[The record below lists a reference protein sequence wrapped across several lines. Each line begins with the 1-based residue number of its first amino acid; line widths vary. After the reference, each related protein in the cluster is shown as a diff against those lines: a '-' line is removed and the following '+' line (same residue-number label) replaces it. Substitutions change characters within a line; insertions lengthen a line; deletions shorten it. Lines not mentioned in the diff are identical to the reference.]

1 MASPLVKTLIIC
13 FTALVYIIHLVFNS
27 LAAKGETN
35 LFPMSASNVSRTFQL
50 ELTPTGATFTIWGF
64 IFAIQLSWII
74 YSITRIF
81 KKNNT
86 IDMLSTKFYLCFI
99 ANILFITVWLF
110 SWSRRKTIECLIF
123 IIIGQLCLNAAFAL
137 SCIDLRNYL
146 LVNKGNIKSFDIWCQ
161 RILVQNGLLFYAT
174 WTTVATLINVA
185 IVLSYNV
192 KFSTVTSSLISL
204 SILGVLAAFWF
215 YLENFVFRKYTEYT
229 VSAYI
234 SLIYALTGVFSNISG
249 KNAAVAGTVLTLLL
263 LSIIFFIIRVLLI
276 VYKKKKVCN
285 INNTN

>member
-1 MASPLVKTLIIC
+1 MVLPLVKTLIIC
-13 FTALVYIIHLVFNS
+13 FTALVYTIHLVFNT
-27 LAAKGETN
+27 LAAKGGTN
-35 LFPMSASNVSRTFQL
+35 LFPMSASNVSKTFQL
-50 ELTPTGATFTIWGF
+50 EVTPTGATFTIWGF

-74 YSITRIF
+74 YSITGIF

-86 IDMLSTKFYLCFI
+86 IDMLSTRFYLCFI

-146 LVNKGNIKSFDIWCQ
+146 SANKTNIKTFDIWCQ

-185 IVLSYNV
+185 IVLSYNMGI
-192 KFSTVTSSLISL
+192 STVISSLISL

-215 YLENFVFRKYTEYT
+215 YLENFVFRNYTEYT

-234 SLIYALTGVFSNISG
+234 SLIYALTGVFSNITG
-249 KNAAVAGTVLTLLL
+249 KNAAVAGTVLALLL
-263 LSIIFFIIRVLLI
+263 LTIVFFIIRVLI
-276 VYKKKKVCN
+276 VCKKKKFV
-285 INNTN
+285 I